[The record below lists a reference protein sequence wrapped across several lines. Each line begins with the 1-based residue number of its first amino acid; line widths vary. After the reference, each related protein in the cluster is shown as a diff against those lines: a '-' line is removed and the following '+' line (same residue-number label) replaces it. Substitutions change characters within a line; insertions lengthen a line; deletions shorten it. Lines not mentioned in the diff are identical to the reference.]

1 MPDKPLSWFFARCP
15 NWAECNC
22 WLAGGSPEKV
32 AAKWNRRTSPIP
44 KIRAA
49 VERMI
54 GTTNIPLSAARV
66 RVAAIEEVLEILDG
80 IESSE
85 TNVKVMAAPLAGA
98 TVETEVEP

>member
-44 KIRAA
+44 QIRAA
-49 VERMI
+49 VERMF

-85 TNVKVMAAPLAGA
+85 TNLLLTSTSAEYP
-98 TVETEVEP
+98 